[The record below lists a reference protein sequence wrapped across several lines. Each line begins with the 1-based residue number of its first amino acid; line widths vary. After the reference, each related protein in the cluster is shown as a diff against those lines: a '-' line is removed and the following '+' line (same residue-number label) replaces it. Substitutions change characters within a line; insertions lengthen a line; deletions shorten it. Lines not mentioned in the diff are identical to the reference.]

1 MKDMFDINRLDALD
15 YDELISVEQIECEEI
30 KDRPEAEHKLR
41 KVWFFLFAEG
51 FKRTFAKIKSKR
63 NRLLDLHK
71 YKTIIKVKYHNK
83 TYLNFSLQASR
94 ELENFVIRN
103 AFFEMDESFDH
114 SIENDNLNFNQF
126 INKDYSDLARIKP
139 IAISEKRG
147 IPLKVISPIYEEGVF
162 LYGLGDYSRVYIA
175 PNLKDLKHIYC
186 IDYVST
192 YADYYK
198 TIYNYD
204 FRGLVPQESY
214 DQLRLVKKPLAII
227 ATYHS
232 DHTRIVG
239 EIFKINPNTVFFIE
253 KPPCVT
259 LDDISKLVQLYQN
272 GAKIE
277 IGYNRRYIPINQEIK
292 KRLRGQ
298 RAVINISIKEILIN
312 DNHWYFWENQGT
324 RITGNLTHWIDIC
337 NFWLEDEIPVE
348 LNMLKSASKDETFAV
363 SILYSNGSLANI
375 TVSDKGN
382 SLRGVQEKIEIRTE
396 FETYHIDDYQRM
408 YFITKN
414 GKKQSRNSIKR
425 IKGHDEMYKYVV
437 DLYHDKASF
446 NYSVQDLIKTALTTY
461 HLSEMFVKD
470 MRTFTIKEKITSM
483 LNETKV

>member
-1 MKDMFDINRLDALD
+1 MFEINRLDALE
-15 YDELISVEQIECEEI
+15 YDELISVEQIEHGEI

-51 FKRTFAKIKSKR
+51 FNRTFAKIRSKR

-71 YKTIIKVKYHNK
+71 YKTIIKVKYQNK
-83 TYLNFSLQASR
+83 TYLNFSLQTSR
-94 ELENFVIRN
+94 ELHDFVIKN
-103 AFFEMDESFDH
+103 AFFESDESFNY
-114 SIENDNLNFNQF
+114 SFENSNLNFNQF
-126 INKDYSDLARIKP
+126 VGKDYSDQDKIKP
-139 IAISEKRG
+139 ITISEKKEN
-147 IPLKVISPIYEEGVF
+147 PLNAISPTHDEGVF

-175 PNLKDLKHIYC
+175 PNLKNLKRIYC
-186 IDYVST
+186 VDYVST

-198 TIYNYD
+198 SSYNYE
-204 FRGLVPQESY
+204 FSGLVPQESY
-214 DQLRLVKKPLAII
+214 DKLSLVKKPLAII

-239 EIFKINPNTVFFIE
+239 EIFNINPNTIFFIE

-259 LDDISKLVQLYQN
+259 LDDISKLVQLYLN

-292 KRLRGQ
+292 KRLSGQ

-337 NFWLEDEIPVE
+337 NFWLEDEIPIE

-396 FETYHIDDYQRM
+396 LETYHIDDYQRM

-414 GKKQSRNSIKR
+414 GKKHNRNRIKR

-437 DLYHDKASF
+437 DLYHDKVDF
-446 NYSVQDLIKTALTTY
+446 NYGIQDLIKTALTTY
-461 HLSEMFVKD
+461 HLSEMFKND
-470 MRTFTIKEKITSM
+470 IRTFTIKGTIMSM
-483 LNETKV
+483 LNKIKV